1 MAGPELALQ
10 ELEDSGM
17 TTGGGPSS
25 WTPSAMRTA
34 EIALLGLAAAR
45 RAARRR
51 RQAACEAA
59 LRARACV
66 GEPASWQDRELAARH
81 ALRLVSRGQP
91 VPGGARRRRN
101 AAWHAARV
109 PAGGFTRAS
118 QGELAWA
125 AAGPRLGSRLR
136 ATADAFMSQ
145 AAVSGEGAAEG
156 PPVPAA
162 AAGGLRCTCGAM
174 VFSARFASSSED
186 AASDPVDID
195 ECESSSCSSA
205 RAVPRPARG
214 EAAEGVARVPD
225 RCVAA
230 GEGSGA
236 AALAW
241 VPVGLPQDP
250 GEGLLFANGGAS
262 SSDPFSAT
270 AWPSAGVRSP
280 SASASAFTLSRI
292 VAPDSEDDACQNE
305 YDPSDFDF

>member
-34 EIALLGLAAAR
+34 EIAFLGPFAAR

-66 GEPASWQDRELAARH
+66 GEPGSWQDTELAARH
-81 ALRLVSRGQP
+81 KLRLVSRGQP
-91 VPGGARRRRN
+91 APGGARRRN
-101 AAWHAARV
+101 AAWHSARV
-109 PAGGFTRAS
+109 LAGGFTSAS

-136 ATADAFMSQ
+136 ATADVFMPQ
-145 AAVSGEGAAEG
+145 AAVSGEDDAEG

-174 VFSARFASSSED
+174 VFFSRFASSSED
-186 AASDPVDID
+186 AASDPIDID

-205 RAVPRPARG
+205 RAVPRPARE

-225 RCVAA
+225 RCDAA
-230 GEGSGA
+230 GEGSCA
-236 AALAW
+236 AAPAR
-241 VPVGLPQDP
+241 VHVGLPLDP
-250 GEGLLFANGGAS
+250 GESLLFASGGAS
-262 SSDPFSAT
+262 SSDHSSST
-270 AWPSAGVRSP
+270 AWPSAGVWSP
-280 SASASAFTLSRI
+280 SASASAFTSSRI
-292 VAPDSEDDACQNE
+292 VISDSEGDACQNE
-305 YDPSDFDF
+305 YDLSDFDF